1 MNQRHHARQPSQ
13 GRKAL
18 PPHARPSKPPPLTTR
33 RSYNHGHSHSHGG
46 QPSPNKAAGAGWSK
60 KVGVEDSGV
69 KDAEDETNGMESFLQ
84 FCTTCEKQIVTP
96 NPSILYCSE
105 ACRRR
110 DSRPTSIADI
120 QAITQSISSP
130 AASNVSATSYF
141 DHPAP
146 DIVPQRSPTIVRPMS
161 LTFSELNLS
170 DRDSRSST
178 DSSDRDSRRDSDA
191 LHYLEQFYNDLNSSK
206 PTRPRMSSRANT
218 TATGGDSNTN
228 LPSLVHSPSSSYGT
242 VASNASY
249 RPLASRHNPFTSSYS
264 ATKSI
269 ELVIPYPTAADGSP
283 TQLMKDASLKS
294 SASAQTCFRVAEAN
308 DITYEKR
315 DTSRR
320 RRDSR
325 QSPKADQS
333 LKQLF
338 MHEAMK
344 ASPK

>member
-18 PPHARPSKPPPLTTR
+18 PPHARPGKPPPLTTR
-33 RSYNHGHSHSHGG
+33 RSYNHSHSHSHGG
-46 QPSPNKAAGAGWSK
+46 QPSPNKAAAAAWSK
-60 KVGVEDSGV
+60 KVGVEDA
-69 KDAEDETNGMESFLQ
+69 DDETNGMESFLQ
-84 FCTTCEKQIVTP
+84 FCATCEKQIVTP
-96 NPSILYCSE
+96 DPSILYCSE

-146 DIVPQRSPTIVRPMS
+146 DIIPQRSPTIVRPMS

-170 DRDSRSST
+170 DRDSPCST

-191 LHYLEQFYNDLNSSK
+191 IHYLEQFYNDLNSSK
-206 PTRPRMSSRANT
+206 PSRPRMSSRANT
-218 TATGGDSNTN
+218 STTGGDSNTN

-269 ELVIPYPTAADGSP
+269 ELVIPYPTAAEASP
-283 TQLMKDASLKS
+283 TQRMKDASLKS